1 MGLINWL
8 KQKIFHKKDED
19 KKEGKP
25 VEPVVEENLKSEE
38 AKDKTSGESVVEK
51 TLEGNKVDEEPIY
64 EVKKEET
71 KEEYLQPEVVKEE
84 QSVEQS
90 IEDKVETKEE
100 PVVEENTLEE
110 SVQPEVKEEQKIE
123 EQPIEENKVE
133 DNSSI
138 KDEEKYEP
146 SKGNEQ
152 SSFEEP
158 VVEENTLEESVQPEV
173 KEEQKIEEQPI
184 EENKVEDNSSIKDE
198 EKYEP
203 SKGNEQSSFEEPVV
217 EENTLEESVQP
228 EVKEEQKIEEQPIEE
243 NKVEDNSSIKDE
255 EKYEPSKGNEQSSF
269 EEPVVEENT
278 LEESVQPEVKEEQKI
293 EEQPIEENKVEDN
306 SSIKDEEKYE
316 PSKGNEQSSFEEPV
330 IQNNTDGIENNN
342 EFEYSNP
349 LLDLVL
355 EDKLEKKESKVEVND
370 EQPIE
375 DKAETKEEPIV
386 EKELSDEPVQPEIKE
401 EQHAEENKAEEKEN
415 EEDEDEVIEE
425 KEEQTKEAELVNS
438 ADEPVIEK
446 KNDEATT
453 KKVEV
458 DHETKI
464 YNLGLAKSREGF
476 GARLNS
482 IANKYKE
489 ANSEYFDDLERC
501 LIEADVGVNLTMSV
515 LDETEK
521 MAASQHLDNPKEI
534 NDLLVDNLFMNYA
547 KSGDSFQTEIKFD
560 PENPTVLLMVGVNGT
575 GKTTTIAKLAKHY
588 KELGKKVLLVAADTF
603 RAGAVQQLSIWAN
616 RIGVDIFERGQGAD
630 PASVCFDA
638 VKKAINDKYD
648 LVMVDTAGRLHTKD
662 YLMAELGK
670 VNRVIK
676 KVLPVAPQEIW
687 LALDA
692 NTGQNGVQ
700 QAKVFKEVT
709 PLTGVVITKMDGTSK
724 GGIILAIRDQLGVPV
739 RFIGLGEHEDDLR
752 EFDLDRYL
760 YALLVG
766 EDENSEE

>member
-25 VEPVVEENLKSEE
+25 VEPVEENLKSEE

-51 TLEGNKVDEEPIY
+51 TLEGNKVVEEPIH
-64 EVKKEET
+64 EVKKEEI
-71 KEEYLQPEVVKEE
+71 KEESLQPEVVKEE

-110 SVQPEVKEEQKIE
+110 PVQPEVEEEQKIE
-123 EQPIEENKVE
+123 EQPVEENKVE

-138 KDEEKYEP
+138 KDEEKHEP
-146 SKGNEQ
+146 SKGN
-152 SSFEEP
+152 
-158 VVEENTLEESVQPEV
+158 
-173 KEEQKIEEQPI
+173 K
-184 EENKVEDNSSIKDE
+184 
-198 EKYEP
+198 
-203 SKGNEQSSFEEPVV
+203 
-217 EENTLEESVQP
+217 
-228 EVKEEQKIEEQPIEE
+228 
-243 NKVEDNSSIKDE
+243 
-255 EKYEPSKGNEQSSF
+255 
-269 EEPVVEENT
+269 
-278 LEESVQPEVKEEQKI
+278 
-293 EEQPIEENKVEDN
+293 
-306 SSIKDEEKYE
+306 
-316 PSKGNEQSSFEEPV
+316 QSSFEEPV

-415 EEDEDEVIEE
+415 EKDEVIEE
-425 KEEQTKEAELVNS
+425 KEEQTKEVEQVNS
-438 ADEPVIEK
+438 TDEPVIEK

-489 ANSEYFDDLERC
+489 ANSDYFDELERC

-638 VKKAINDKYD
+638 IKKAINEKYD

-687 LALDA
+687 LVLDA

>member
-19 KKEGKP
+19 KKEEKP
-25 VEPVVEENLKSEE
+25 VEPVEENLKSEE

-51 TLEGNKVDEEPIY
+51 TLEGNKVDEEPIF
-64 EVKKEET
+64 EVKKEEI
-71 KEEYLQPEVVKEE
+71 KEESLQPEVVKKE

-100 PVVEENTLEE
+100 LVVEENTLEE
-110 SVQPEVKEEQKIE
+110 PVQPEVKEEQKIE
-123 EQPIEENKVE
+123 ERPVEENKVE

-146 SKGNEQ
+146 SK
-152 SSFEEP
+152 
-158 VVEENTLEESVQPEV
+158 
-173 KEEQKIEEQPI
+173 
-184 EENKVEDNSSIKDE
+184 EDK
-198 EKYEP
+198 
-203 SKGNEQSSFEEPVV
+203 
-217 EENTLEESVQP
+217 
-228 EVKEEQKIEEQPIEE
+228 
-243 NKVEDNSSIKDE
+243 
-255 EKYEPSKGNEQSSF
+255 
-269 EEPVVEENT
+269 
-278 LEESVQPEVKEEQKI
+278 
-293 EEQPIEENKVEDN
+293 
-306 SSIKDEEKYE
+306 
-316 PSKGNEQSSFEEPV
+316 QSSFEEPV
-330 IQNNTDGIENNN
+330 IQNNTDEIDNN
-342 EFEYSNP
+342 EFEHSNP

-415 EEDEDEVIEE
+415 EEDEVIEE
-425 KEEQTKEAELVNS
+425 KEEQTKEVEQVNS
-438 ADEPVIEK
+438 TDEPVIEK

-489 ANSEYFDDLERC
+489 ANSDYFDELERC

-638 VKKAINDKYD
+638 IKKAINDKYD

-724 GGIILAIRDQLGVPV
+724 GGIILAIREKLGVPV

-766 EDENSEE
+766 EDENFEE

>member
-25 VEPVVEENLKSEE
+25 VEPVEENLKSEE

-51 TLEGNKVDEEPIY
+51 TLEGNKVDEEPIF
-64 EVKKEET
+64 EVKKEEI
-71 KEEYLQPEVVKEE
+71 KEESLQPEVVKKE

-100 PVVEENTLEE
+100 PAVEENTLEE
-110 SVQPEVKEEQKIE
+110 PVQPEVKEEQKIE
-123 EQPIEENKVE
+123 EQPVEENKVE

-138 KDEEKYEP
+138 KDEEKYEL
-146 SKGNEQ
+146 SK
-152 SSFEEP
+152 
-158 VVEENTLEESVQPEV
+158 
-173 KEEQKIEEQPI
+173 
-184 EENKVEDNSSIKDE
+184 EDK
-198 EKYEP
+198 
-203 SKGNEQSSFEEPVV
+203 
-217 EENTLEESVQP
+217 
-228 EVKEEQKIEEQPIEE
+228 
-243 NKVEDNSSIKDE
+243 
-255 EKYEPSKGNEQSSF
+255 
-269 EEPVVEENT
+269 
-278 LEESVQPEVKEEQKI
+278 
-293 EEQPIEENKVEDN
+293 
-306 SSIKDEEKYE
+306 
-316 PSKGNEQSSFEEPV
+316 QSSFEEPV

-375 DKAETKEEPIV
+375 DKDETNEEPIV

-415 EEDEDEVIEE
+415 EKDEDEVIEE
-425 KEEQTKEAELVNS
+425 KEEQTKEAEQVNS
-438 ADEPVIEK
+438 TDEPVIEK

-482 IANKYKE
+482 IVNKYKE
-489 ANSEYFDDLERC
+489 ANSDYFDELERC

-588 KELGKKVLLVAADTF
+588 KGLGKKVLLVAADTF

-638 VKKAINDKYD
+638 IKKAINDKYD

-766 EDENSEE
+766 EDENFEE

>member
-25 VEPVVEENLKSEE
+25 VEPVEENLKSEE

-51 TLEGNKVDEEPIY
+51 TLEGNKVDEEPIS
-64 EVKKEET
+64 EVKKEEI
-71 KEEYLQPEVVKEE
+71 KEESLQPEVVKEE

-90 IEDKVETKEE
+90 TEDKVETKEE

-110 SVQPEVKEEQKIE
+110 PVQPEVKEEQKIE
-123 EQPIEENKVE
+123 EQPVEENKVE

-138 KDEEKYEP
+138 KDEEKFEP
-146 SKGNEQ
+146 SK
-152 SSFEEP
+152 
-158 VVEENTLEESVQPEV
+158 
-173 KEEQKIEEQPI
+173 
-184 EENKVEDNSSIKDE
+184 ENK
-198 EKYEP
+198 
-203 SKGNEQSSFEEPVV
+203 
-217 EENTLEESVQP
+217 
-228 EVKEEQKIEEQPIEE
+228 
-243 NKVEDNSSIKDE
+243 
-255 EKYEPSKGNEQSSF
+255 
-269 EEPVVEENT
+269 
-278 LEESVQPEVKEEQKI
+278 
-293 EEQPIEENKVEDN
+293 
-306 SSIKDEEKYE
+306 
-316 PSKGNEQSSFEEPV
+316 QSSFEEPV

-401 EQHAEENKAEEKEN
+401 EQHAEENKAEEKEEN
-415 EEDEDEVIEE
+415 EEDEAIEE
-425 KEEQTKEAELVNS
+425 KEEQTKEAEQVNS
-438 ADEPVIEK
+438 TDEPVIEK

-489 ANSEYFDDLERC
+489 ANSDYFDELERC

-588 KELGKKVLLVAADTF
+588 KGLGKKVLLVAADTF

-638 VKKAINDKYD
+638 IKKAINDKYD

-766 EDENSEE
+766 EDENFEE

>member
-19 KKEGKP
+19 KKEVKP
-25 VEPVVEENLKSEE
+25 VEPVEENLKSEE

-51 TLEGNKVDEEPIY
+51 TLEGNKVDEEPIH
-64 EVKKEET
+64 EVKKEEI
-71 KEEYLQPEVVKEE
+71 KEESLQPEVVKGE

-90 IEDKVETKEE
+90 IEDKAETKEE

-110 SVQPEVKEEQKIE
+110 PVQPEVKEEQKIE
-123 EQPIEENKVE
+123 EQPVEENKVE

-146 SKGNEQ
+146 SK
-152 SSFEEP
+152 
-158 VVEENTLEESVQPEV
+158 
-173 KEEQKIEEQPI
+173 
-184 EENKVEDNSSIKDE
+184 ENK
-198 EKYEP
+198 
-203 SKGNEQSSFEEPVV
+203 
-217 EENTLEESVQP
+217 
-228 EVKEEQKIEEQPIEE
+228 
-243 NKVEDNSSIKDE
+243 
-255 EKYEPSKGNEQSSF
+255 
-269 EEPVVEENT
+269 
-278 LEESVQPEVKEEQKI
+278 
-293 EEQPIEENKVEDN
+293 
-306 SSIKDEEKYE
+306 
-316 PSKGNEQSSFEEPV
+316 QSSFEEPV

-401 EQHAEENKAEEKEN
+401 EQHAEENKVEDN
-415 EEDEDEVIEE
+415 EEDEVIEE
-425 KEEQTKEAELVNS
+425 KEEQTKEVEQVNS
-438 ADEPVIEK
+438 TDEPVIEK

-489 ANSEYFDDLERC
+489 ANSEYFDELERC

-521 MAASQHLDNPKEI
+521 MAASQHVDNPKEI

-560 PENPTVLLMVGVNGT
+560 SENPTVLLMVGVNGT

-638 VKKAINDKYD
+638 IKKAINEKYD

-766 EDENSEE
+766 EDENFEE

>member
-19 KKEGKP
+19 KKEVKP
-25 VEPVVEENLKSEE
+25 VEPVEENLKSEE
-38 AKDKTSGESVVEK
+38 AKDKTSDESVVEK
-51 TLEGNKVDEEPIY
+51 TLEGNKVDEEPIF
-64 EVKKEET
+64 EVKKEEI
-71 KEEYLQPEVVKEE
+71 KEESLQPEVVKEE

-110 SVQPEVKEEQKIE
+110 PVQPEVKEERKIE
-123 EQPIEENKVE
+123 EQPAEENKVE
-133 DNSSI
+133 GNSSI
-138 KDEEKYEP
+138 KDEEKQEP
-146 SKGNEQ
+146 SK
-152 SSFEEP
+152 
-158 VVEENTLEESVQPEV
+158 
-173 KEEQKIEEQPI
+173 
-184 EENKVEDNSSIKDE
+184 ENK
-198 EKYEP
+198 
-203 SKGNEQSSFEEPVV
+203 
-217 EENTLEESVQP
+217 
-228 EVKEEQKIEEQPIEE
+228 
-243 NKVEDNSSIKDE
+243 
-255 EKYEPSKGNEQSSF
+255 
-269 EEPVVEENT
+269 
-278 LEESVQPEVKEEQKI
+278 
-293 EEQPIEENKVEDN
+293 
-306 SSIKDEEKYE
+306 
-316 PSKGNEQSSFEEPV
+316 QSSFEEPV
-330 IQNNTDGIENNN
+330 IQNNTDVIENNN

-401 EQHAEENKAEEKEN
+401 EQHAEENKTEEKEN
-415 EEDEDEVIEE
+415 EEDEVIEE
-425 KEEQTKEAELVNS
+425 KEEQTKEAEQVNS
-438 ADEPVIEK
+438 TDEPVIEK

-489 ANSEYFDDLERC
+489 ANSDYFDELERC

-588 KELGKKVLLVAADTF
+588 KGLGKKVLLVAADTF

-638 VKKAINDKYD
+638 IKKAINDKYD

-766 EDENSEE
+766 EDENFED

>member
-19 KKEGKP
+19 KKEVKP
-25 VEPVVEENLKSEE
+25 VEPVEENLKSEE
-38 AKDKTSGESVVEK
+38 AKDNTSGESVVEK
-51 TLEGNKVDEEPIY
+51 TLEENKVDEELIY
-64 EVKKEET
+64 EVKKEEI
-71 KEEYLQPEVVKEE
+71 KEESLQPEVVKKE

-90 IEDKVETKEE
+90 IEDKAETKEE
-100 PVVEENTLEE
+100 PVVEENSLEKP
-110 SVQPEVKEEQKIE
+110 VQPEVKEEQKIE
-123 EQPIEENKVE
+123 EQPVEENKIE

-146 SKGNEQ
+146 SK
-152 SSFEEP
+152 
-158 VVEENTLEESVQPEV
+158 
-173 KEEQKIEEQPI
+173 
-184 EENKVEDNSSIKDE
+184 
-198 EKYEP
+198 EK
-203 SKGNEQSSFEEPVV
+203 K
-217 EENTLEESVQP
+217 
-228 EVKEEQKIEEQPIEE
+228 
-243 NKVEDNSSIKDE
+243 
-255 EKYEPSKGNEQSSF
+255 
-269 EEPVVEENT
+269 
-278 LEESVQPEVKEEQKI
+278 
-293 EEQPIEENKVEDN
+293 
-306 SSIKDEEKYE
+306 
-316 PSKGNEQSSFEEPV
+316 QSSFEEPV

-342 EFEYSNP
+342 EVEYSNP

-401 EQHAEENKAEEKEN
+401 EQHVEENKVEEKEN
-415 EEDEDEVIEE
+415 EEDEVIEE
-425 KEEQTKEAELVNS
+425 KEEQTKEAEQVNS
-438 ADEPVIEK
+438 TDEPVIEK
-446 KNDEATT
+446 KNDEATAE
-453 KKVEV
+453 KVEV

-489 ANSEYFDDLERC
+489 ANSEYFDELERC

-638 VKKAINDKYD
+638 IKKAINEKYD

>member
-8 KQKIFHKKDED
+8 KQKIFHKKDEG
-19 KKEGKP
+19 KKEEKP
-25 VEPVVEENLKSEE
+25 VEPVEENLKSEE

-64 EVKKEET
+64 EVKKEEI
-71 KEEYLQPEVVKEE
+71 KEESLQSEVVKKE

-110 SVQPEVKEEQKIE
+110 PVQPEVKEEQKIE
-123 EQPIEENKVE
+123 EQPVEENKVE

-146 SKGNEQ
+146 SN
-152 SSFEEP
+152 
-158 VVEENTLEESVQPEV
+158 
-173 KEEQKIEEQPI
+173 
-184 EENKVEDNSSIKDE
+184 ENK
-198 EKYEP
+198 
-203 SKGNEQSSFEEPVV
+203 
-217 EENTLEESVQP
+217 
-228 EVKEEQKIEEQPIEE
+228 
-243 NKVEDNSSIKDE
+243 
-255 EKYEPSKGNEQSSF
+255 
-269 EEPVVEENT
+269 
-278 LEESVQPEVKEEQKI
+278 
-293 EEQPIEENKVEDN
+293 
-306 SSIKDEEKYE
+306 
-316 PSKGNEQSSFEEPV
+316 QSSFEEPV

-386 EKELSDEPVQPEIKE
+386 EKEFSDEPVQPEIKE
-401 EQHAEENKAEEKEN
+401 GQHAEENKAEEKKEN
-415 EEDEDEVIEE
+415 EEDEAIEE
-425 KEEQTKEAELVNS
+425 KEEQTKEVEQVNS
-438 ADEPVIEK
+438 TDEPVIEK

-464 YNLGLAKSREGF
+464 YNLSLAKSREGF

-489 ANSEYFDDLERC
+489 ANSDYFDELERC

-588 KELGKKVLLVAADTF
+588 KGLGKKVLLVAADTF

-638 VKKAINDKYD
+638 IKKAINDKYD

-766 EDENSEE
+766 EDENFEE

>member
-25 VEPVVEENLKSEE
+25 VEPVEENLKSEE
-38 AKDKTSGESVVEK
+38 AKDKTSDESVVEK
-51 TLEGNKVDEEPIY
+51 TLEGNKVDKEPIF
-64 EVKKEET
+64 EVKKEEI
-71 KEEYLQPEVVKEE
+71 KEESLQPEVVKKE

-110 SVQPEVKEEQKIE
+110 PVQPEVEEEQKIE
-123 EQPIEENKVE
+123 ERPVEENKVE

-146 SKGNEQ
+146 SK
-152 SSFEEP
+152 
-158 VVEENTLEESVQPEV
+158 
-173 KEEQKIEEQPI
+173 
-184 EENKVEDNSSIKDE
+184 EDK
-198 EKYEP
+198 
-203 SKGNEQSSFEEPVV
+203 
-217 EENTLEESVQP
+217 
-228 EVKEEQKIEEQPIEE
+228 
-243 NKVEDNSSIKDE
+243 
-255 EKYEPSKGNEQSSF
+255 
-269 EEPVVEENT
+269 
-278 LEESVQPEVKEEQKI
+278 
-293 EEQPIEENKVEDN
+293 
-306 SSIKDEEKYE
+306 
-316 PSKGNEQSSFEEPV
+316 QSSFEEPV

-375 DKAETKEEPIV
+375 DKAETKEEPIA
-386 EKELSDEPVQPEIKE
+386 EKELSDEPAQPEIKE

-415 EEDEDEVIEE
+415 EEDEVIEE
-425 KEEQTKEAELVNS
+425 KEEQTKEVEQVNS
-438 ADEPVIEK
+438 TDEPVIEK

-489 ANSEYFDDLERC
+489 ANSDYFDELERC

-588 KELGKKVLLVAADTF
+588 KGLGKKVLLVAADTF

-766 EDENSEE
+766 EDENFEE

>member
-8 KQKIFHKKDED
+8 KQKIFHKKYED

-25 VEPVVEENLKSEE
+25 VEPVEENLKSEE

-51 TLEGNKVDEEPIY
+51 TLEGNKVDEEPIF
-64 EVKKEET
+64 EVKKEEI
-71 KEEYLQPEVVKEE
+71 KEESLQPKVVKKE

-110 SVQPEVKEEQKIE
+110 PVQPEVKEEQKIE
-123 EQPIEENKVE
+123 EQPVEENKVE

-138 KDEEKYEP
+138 KDEEKHEP
-146 SKGNEQ
+146 SK
-152 SSFEEP
+152 
-158 VVEENTLEESVQPEV
+158 
-173 KEEQKIEEQPI
+173 
-184 EENKVEDNSSIKDE
+184 EDK
-198 EKYEP
+198 
-203 SKGNEQSSFEEPVV
+203 
-217 EENTLEESVQP
+217 
-228 EVKEEQKIEEQPIEE
+228 
-243 NKVEDNSSIKDE
+243 
-255 EKYEPSKGNEQSSF
+255 
-269 EEPVVEENT
+269 
-278 LEESVQPEVKEEQKI
+278 
-293 EEQPIEENKVEDN
+293 
-306 SSIKDEEKYE
+306 
-316 PSKGNEQSSFEEPV
+316 QSSFEEPV
-330 IQNNTDGIENNN
+330 IQNNTDGIKNNN

-401 EQHAEENKAEEKEN
+401 EQHAEENKTEEKEN

-425 KEEQTKEAELVNS
+425 KEEQTKEVEKVNS
-438 ADEPVIEK
+438 TDEPVIEK

-453 KKVEV
+453 EKVEV

-489 ANSEYFDDLERC
+489 ANSDYFDELERC

-521 MAASQHLDNPKEI
+521 MAASQHLNNPKEI

-766 EDENSEE
+766 EDENFEE

>member
-25 VEPVVEENLKSEE
+25 VEPVEENLKTEE

-51 TLEGNKVDEEPIY
+51 TLEGNKVDEEPIS
-64 EVKKEET
+64 EVKKEEI
-71 KEEYLQPEVVKEE
+71 KEESLQPEVVKKE

-110 SVQPEVKEEQKIE
+110 PVQPEVKEEQKIE
-123 EQPIEENKVE
+123 EQPVEENKVE

-146 SKGNEQ
+146 SN
-152 SSFEEP
+152 
-158 VVEENTLEESVQPEV
+158 
-173 KEEQKIEEQPI
+173 
-184 EENKVEDNSSIKDE
+184 ENK
-198 EKYEP
+198 
-203 SKGNEQSSFEEPVV
+203 
-217 EENTLEESVQP
+217 
-228 EVKEEQKIEEQPIEE
+228 
-243 NKVEDNSSIKDE
+243 
-255 EKYEPSKGNEQSSF
+255 
-269 EEPVVEENT
+269 
-278 LEESVQPEVKEEQKI
+278 
-293 EEQPIEENKVEDN
+293 
-306 SSIKDEEKYE
+306 
-316 PSKGNEQSSFEEPV
+316 QSSFEEPV
-330 IQNNTDGIENNN
+330 IQNNADGIENNN

-375 DKAETKEEPIV
+375 DKAETNEEPIV

-415 EEDEDEVIEE
+415 EEDEVIEE
-425 KEEQTKEAELVNS
+425 KEEQTKEAEQVNS
-438 ADEPVIEK
+438 TDEPVIEK

-489 ANSEYFDDLERC
+489 ANSDYFDELERC

-588 KELGKKVLLVAADTF
+588 KGLGKKVLLVAADTF

-638 VKKAINDKYD
+638 IKKAINDKYD

-766 EDENSEE
+766 EDENFEE

>member
-8 KQKIFHKKDED
+8 KQKIFHKKDEA
-19 KKEGKP
+19 KKEVKP
-25 VEPVVEENLKSEE
+25 VEPVEENLKSEE

-51 TLEGNKVDEEPIY
+51 TLEGNKVDEEPIH
-64 EVKKEET
+64 EVKKEEI
-71 KEEYLQPEVVKEE
+71 KEESLQPEVVKEE
-84 QSVEQS
+84 QFVEQS

-110 SVQPEVKEEQKIE
+110 PVQPEVKVEQKIE
-123 EQPIEENKVE
+123 EQPVEGNKVE
-133 DNSSI
+133 DSSSI
-138 KDEEKYEP
+138 EDEEKYEP
-146 SKGNEQ
+146 SK
-152 SSFEEP
+152 
-158 VVEENTLEESVQPEV
+158 
-173 KEEQKIEEQPI
+173 
-184 EENKVEDNSSIKDE
+184 ENK
-198 EKYEP
+198 
-203 SKGNEQSSFEEPVV
+203 
-217 EENTLEESVQP
+217 
-228 EVKEEQKIEEQPIEE
+228 
-243 NKVEDNSSIKDE
+243 
-255 EKYEPSKGNEQSSF
+255 
-269 EEPVVEENT
+269 
-278 LEESVQPEVKEEQKI
+278 
-293 EEQPIEENKVEDN
+293 
-306 SSIKDEEKYE
+306 
-316 PSKGNEQSSFEEPV
+316 QSSFEEPV

-370 EQPIE
+370 GQPIE
-375 DKAETKEEPIV
+375 DKAETKEEPVV

-401 EQHAEENKAEEKEN
+401 EQHAEENKAEENSSIKSKESKDKTSGESVVEKTLEGNKVDEEPIHEVKKEEIKEESLQPEVVKKEQSVEQSIEDKAEIKEEPVVEKELSDEPVQPEVKEEQKIEEQPVEENKVEEN
-415 EEDEDEVIEE
+415 EEDEVIEE
-425 KEEQTKEAELVNS
+425 KEEQTKEAEQVNS
-438 ADEPVIEK
+438 TDEPVIEK

-489 ANSEYFDDLERC
+489 ANSEYFDELERC

-521 MAASQHLDNPKEI
+521 MAASQHVDNPKEI

-638 VKKAINDKYD
+638 IKKAINEKYD

>member
-25 VEPVVEENLKSEE
+25 VEPVEENLKSEE

-51 TLEGNKVDEEPIY
+51 TLEGNKVDEEPIF
-64 EVKKEET
+64 EVKKEEI
-71 KEEYLQPEVVKEE
+71 KEESLQPEVVKEE

-110 SVQPEVKEEQKIE
+110 PVQPEVKEEQKIE
-123 EQPIEENKVE
+123 EQPVEENKVE

-138 KDEEKYEP
+138 KDEEKFEP
-146 SKGNEQ
+146 SK
-152 SSFEEP
+152 
-158 VVEENTLEESVQPEV
+158 
-173 KEEQKIEEQPI
+173 
-184 EENKVEDNSSIKDE
+184 ENK
-198 EKYEP
+198 
-203 SKGNEQSSFEEPVV
+203 
-217 EENTLEESVQP
+217 
-228 EVKEEQKIEEQPIEE
+228 
-243 NKVEDNSSIKDE
+243 
-255 EKYEPSKGNEQSSF
+255 
-269 EEPVVEENT
+269 
-278 LEESVQPEVKEEQKI
+278 
-293 EEQPIEENKVEDN
+293 
-306 SSIKDEEKYE
+306 
-316 PSKGNEQSSFEEPV
+316 QSSFEEPV
-330 IQNNTDGIENNN
+330 IQNNTDGIDNN
-342 EFEYSNP
+342 EFEHSNP

-375 DKAETKEEPIV
+375 DKAETKEESIV

-415 EEDEDEVIEE
+415 EEDEVIEE
-425 KEEQTKEAELVNS
+425 KEEQTKEVEQVNS
-438 ADEPVIEK
+438 TDEPVIEK
-446 KNDEATT
+446 KNDEDTN

-476 GARLNS
+476 GERLNS

-489 ANSEYFDDLERC
+489 ANSDYFDELERC

-588 KELGKKVLLVAADTF
+588 KGLGKKVLLVAADTF

-638 VKKAINDKYD
+638 IKKAINDKYD

-766 EDENSEE
+766 EDENFEE

>member
-19 KKEGKP
+19 KKEVKP
-25 VEPVVEENLKSEE
+25 VEPVEENLKTEE

-51 TLEGNKVDEEPIY
+51 TLEGNKVDEEPIS
-64 EVKKEET
+64 EVKKEEI
-71 KEEYLQPEVVKEE
+71 KEESLQPEVVKKE

-90 IEDKVETKEE
+90 IEEKVETKEE

-110 SVQPEVKEEQKIE
+110 PVQPEVKEEQKIE
-123 EQPIEENKVE
+123 EQPVEENKVE

-138 KDEEKYEP
+138 KDEEKNEP
-146 SKGNEQ
+146 SKENKQ

-158 VVEENTLEESVQPEV
+158 VV
-173 KEEQKIEEQPI
+173 
-184 EENKVEDNSSIKDE
+184 
-198 EKYEP
+198 
-203 SKGNEQSSFEEPVV
+203 
-217 EENTLEESVQP
+217 
-228 EVKEEQKIEEQPIEE
+228 
-243 NKVEDNSSIKDE
+243 
-255 EKYEPSKGNEQSSF
+255 
-269 EEPVVEENT
+269 
-278 LEESVQPEVKEEQKI
+278 
-293 EEQPIEENKVEDN
+293 
-306 SSIKDEEKYE
+306 
-316 PSKGNEQSSFEEPV
+316 
-330 IQNNTDGIENNN
+330 QNNTDGIDNN
-342 EFEYSNP
+342 EFEHSNP

-401 EQHAEENKAEEKEN
+401 EQHAEENKAEEKEDN
-415 EEDEDEVIEE
+415 EEDEVIEE
-425 KEEQTKEAELVNS
+425 KEEQTKEAEQVNS
-438 ADEPVIEK
+438 TDEPVIEK

-489 ANSEYFDDLERC
+489 ANSDYFDELERC

-638 VKKAINDKYD
+638 IKKAINDKYD

-766 EDENSEE
+766 EDENFEE

>member
-64 EVKKEET
+64 EVKKEEI
-71 KEEYLQPEVVKEE
+71 KEESLQPEVVKEE

-100 PVVEENTLEE
+100 PVVEGNTLEE
-110 SVQPEVKEEQKIE
+110 PVQPEVKEEQKIE
-123 EQPIEENKVE
+123 EQPVEENKVE

-146 SKGNEQ
+146 SKE
-152 SSFEEP
+152 
-158 VVEENTLEESVQPEV
+158 
-173 KEEQKIEEQPI
+173 
-184 EENKVEDNSSIKDE
+184 
-198 EKYEP
+198 
-203 SKGNEQSSFEEPVV
+203 
-217 EENTLEESVQP
+217 
-228 EVKEEQKIEEQPIEE
+228 
-243 NKVEDNSSIKDE
+243 
-255 EKYEPSKGNEQSSF
+255 
-269 EEPVVEENT
+269 
-278 LEESVQPEVKEEQKI
+278 
-293 EEQPIEENKVEDN
+293 
-306 SSIKDEEKYE
+306 
-316 PSKGNEQSSFEEPV
+316 NEQSSFEEPV
-330 IQNNTDGIENNN
+330 IQNNIDGIENN

-386 EKELSDEPVQPEIKE
+386 EKELLDEPVQPEIKE
-401 EQHAEENKAEEKEN
+401 EQHAEENKAEDNSSIKDEEAKDKTSGESVVEKALEGNKVDEEPIHEVKKEEIKEESLQPEVVKEEQSVEQSIEDKVETKEEPIVEGNTLEEPVQPEVKEEQKIEEQPVEENKVEEKEN

-425 KEEQTKEAELVNS
+425 KEEKTKEAEQVNS
-438 ADEPVIEK
+438 TDEPVIEK

-453 KKVEV
+453 EKVEV

-489 ANSEYFDDLERC
+489 ANSDYFDELERC

-560 PENPTVLLMVGVNGT
+560 PENPTILLMVGVNGT

-766 EDENSEE
+766 EDENFEE

>member
-64 EVKKEET
+64 EVKKEEI
-71 KEEYLQPEVVKEE
+71 KEESLQPEVVKEE

-90 IEDKVETKEE
+90 IEDKAETKEE

-110 SVQPEVKEEQKIE
+110 PVQPEVKEEQKIE
-123 EQPIEENKVE
+123 EQPVEENKVE

-146 SKGNEQ
+146 SKE
-152 SSFEEP
+152 
-158 VVEENTLEESVQPEV
+158 
-173 KEEQKIEEQPI
+173 
-184 EENKVEDNSSIKDE
+184 
-198 EKYEP
+198 
-203 SKGNEQSSFEEPVV
+203 
-217 EENTLEESVQP
+217 
-228 EVKEEQKIEEQPIEE
+228 
-243 NKVEDNSSIKDE
+243 
-255 EKYEPSKGNEQSSF
+255 
-269 EEPVVEENT
+269 
-278 LEESVQPEVKEEQKI
+278 
-293 EEQPIEENKVEDN
+293 
-306 SSIKDEEKYE
+306 
-316 PSKGNEQSSFEEPV
+316 NEQSSFEEPV
-330 IQNNTDGIENNN
+330 IQNNTDGIENN

-386 EKELSDEPVQPEIKE
+386 EKELLDEPVQPEIKE

-415 EEDEDEVIEE
+415 KEDEDEVIEE
-425 KEEQTKEAELVNS
+425 KEEQTKEAEQVNS

-453 KKVEV
+453 EKVEV

-489 ANSEYFDDLERC
+489 ANSEYFDELERC

-766 EDENSEE
+766 EDENFEE

>member
-19 KKEGKP
+19 KKEVKP
-25 VEPVVEENLKSEE
+25 VEPVEENLKTEE

-51 TLEGNKVDEEPIY
+51 TLEGNKVDEEPIS
-64 EVKKEET
+64 EVKKEEI
-71 KEEYLQPEVVKEE
+71 KEESLQPKVVKKE

-100 PVVEENTLEE
+100 SVVEENTLEE
-110 SVQPEVKEEQKIE
+110 PVQPEVKEEQKIE
-123 EQPIEENKVE
+123 EQPVEENKVE

-138 KDEEKYEP
+138 KDEEKFEP
-146 SKGNEQ
+146 SK
-152 SSFEEP
+152 
-158 VVEENTLEESVQPEV
+158 
-173 KEEQKIEEQPI
+173 
-184 EENKVEDNSSIKDE
+184 ENK
-198 EKYEP
+198 
-203 SKGNEQSSFEEPVV
+203 
-217 EENTLEESVQP
+217 
-228 EVKEEQKIEEQPIEE
+228 
-243 NKVEDNSSIKDE
+243 
-255 EKYEPSKGNEQSSF
+255 
-269 EEPVVEENT
+269 
-278 LEESVQPEVKEEQKI
+278 
-293 EEQPIEENKVEDN
+293 
-306 SSIKDEEKYE
+306 
-316 PSKGNEQSSFEEPV
+316 QSSFEEPV

-415 EEDEDEVIEE
+415 EEDEVIEE
-425 KEEQTKEAELVNS
+425 KEEQTKEVEQVNS
-438 ADEPVIEK
+438 TDEPVIEK

-489 ANSEYFDDLERC
+489 ANSDYFDELERC

-588 KELGKKVLLVAADTF
+588 KGLGKKVLLVAADTF
-603 RAGAVQQLSIWAN
+603 RAGAVQQLSIWAS

-638 VKKAINDKYD
+638 IKKAINDKYD

-766 EDENSEE
+766 EDENFEE

>member
-25 VEPVVEENLKSEE
+25 VEPVEENLKSEE

-51 TLEGNKVDEEPIY
+51 TLEGNKVDEEPIF
-64 EVKKEET
+64 EVEKEEI
-71 KEEYLQPEVVKEE
+71 KEESLQPEVVKKE

-100 PVVEENTLEE
+100 PVVEENTLEKP
-110 SVQPEVKEEQKIE
+110 VQPEVKEEQKIE
-123 EQPIEENKVE
+123 EQPVEENKVE

-146 SKGNEQ
+146 SK
-152 SSFEEP
+152 
-158 VVEENTLEESVQPEV
+158 
-173 KEEQKIEEQPI
+173 
-184 EENKVEDNSSIKDE
+184 ENK
-198 EKYEP
+198 
-203 SKGNEQSSFEEPVV
+203 
-217 EENTLEESVQP
+217 
-228 EVKEEQKIEEQPIEE
+228 
-243 NKVEDNSSIKDE
+243 
-255 EKYEPSKGNEQSSF
+255 
-269 EEPVVEENT
+269 
-278 LEESVQPEVKEEQKI
+278 
-293 EEQPIEENKVEDN
+293 
-306 SSIKDEEKYE
+306 
-316 PSKGNEQSSFEEPV
+316 QSSFEEPV

-375 DKAETKEEPIV
+375 DKAETNEEPIV

-401 EQHAEENKAEEKEN
+401 EQHAEENKAEEKED
-415 EEDEDEVIEE
+415 EEDEVIEE
-425 KEEQTKEAELVNS
+425 KEEQTKEVEKVNS
-438 ADEPVIEK
+438 TDEPVIEK

-489 ANSEYFDDLERC
+489 ANSDYFDELERC

-638 VKKAINDKYD
+638 IKKAINDKYD

-766 EDENSEE
+766 EDENFEE

>member
-8 KQKIFHKKDED
+8 KQKIFHKKDEA
-19 KKEGKP
+19 KKEEKP

-51 TLEGNKVDEEPIY
+51 TLEENKVDEEPIF
-64 EVKKEET
+64 EVKKEKI
-71 KEEYLQPEVVKEE
+71 KEESLQPEVVKEE
-84 QSVEQS
+84 QPIEQS

-100 PVVEENTLEE
+100 PVIEENTSEE
-110 SVQPEVKEEQKIE
+110 PVQPEIKEEQKIE
-123 EQPIEENKVE
+123 EQPVEENKVE

-146 SKGNEQ
+146 SK
-152 SSFEEP
+152 
-158 VVEENTLEESVQPEV
+158 
-173 KEEQKIEEQPI
+173 
-184 EENKVEDNSSIKDE
+184 ENK
-198 EKYEP
+198 
-203 SKGNEQSSFEEPVV
+203 
-217 EENTLEESVQP
+217 
-228 EVKEEQKIEEQPIEE
+228 
-243 NKVEDNSSIKDE
+243 
-255 EKYEPSKGNEQSSF
+255 
-269 EEPVVEENT
+269 
-278 LEESVQPEVKEEQKI
+278 
-293 EEQPIEENKVEDN
+293 
-306 SSIKDEEKYE
+306 
-316 PSKGNEQSSFEEPV
+316 QSSFEEPV

-375 DKAETKEEPIV
+375 DKVETKEEPVV
-386 EKELSDEPVQPEIKE
+386 EKELSDEPVQSEVKE
-401 EQHAEENKAEEKEN
+401 EQHAEENKAEDNSSIKDEEAKDKTSGESVVEKTLEGNKVDEEPVHEVKKEEIKEESLQPEVVKKEQSVEQSIEDKVETKEEPVVEEN
-415 EEDEDEVIEE
+415 TLEEPVQPEVKEEQKIEEQPVEENKIEE
-425 KEEQTKEAELVNS
+425 KEEQTKEAEQVNS
-438 ADEPVIEK
+438 TDEPVIEK

-489 ANSEYFDDLERC
+489 ANSEYFDELERC

-521 MAASQHLDNPKEI
+521 MAASQHMDNPKEI

-638 VKKAINDKYD
+638 IKKAINDKYD

-692 NTGQNGVQ
+692 NTGQNGAQ

-766 EDENSEE
+766 EDENFEE

>member
-8 KQKIFHKKDED
+8 KQKIFHKKDEA
-19 KKEGKP
+19 KKEEKP
-25 VEPVVEENLKSEE
+25 VEPVEENLKFEE
-38 AKDKTSGESVVEK
+38 AKDKTSCESVVEK

-64 EVKKEET
+64 EVKKEEI
-71 KEEYLQPEVVKEE
+71 KEESLQPEVVKK
-84 QSVEQS
+84 EQS
-90 IEDKVETKEE
+90 IEQPIEEKAEIKEE

-110 SVQPEVKEEQKIE
+110 PVQSEVKEEQKIE
-123 EQPIEENKVE
+123 EQPVEENKVE

-146 SKGNEQ
+146 SK
-152 SSFEEP
+152 
-158 VVEENTLEESVQPEV
+158 
-173 KEEQKIEEQPI
+173 
-184 EENKVEDNSSIKDE
+184 ENK
-198 EKYEP
+198 
-203 SKGNEQSSFEEPVV
+203 
-217 EENTLEESVQP
+217 
-228 EVKEEQKIEEQPIEE
+228 
-243 NKVEDNSSIKDE
+243 
-255 EKYEPSKGNEQSSF
+255 
-269 EEPVVEENT
+269 
-278 LEESVQPEVKEEQKI
+278 
-293 EEQPIEENKVEDN
+293 
-306 SSIKDEEKYE
+306 
-316 PSKGNEQSSFEEPV
+316 QSSFEEPV

-370 EQPIE
+370 DQSIQ
-375 DKAETKEEPIV
+375 DKAETKGESIV
-386 EKELSDEPVQPEIKE
+386 EENILDEPVQPEIKE
-401 EQHAEENKAEEKEN
+401 EQHVEENKAEEKEN
-415 EEDEDEVIEE
+415 EEDEVIEE
-425 KEEQTKEAELVNS
+425 KEEQTKEAEQVNS
-438 ADEPVIEK
+438 TDEPVIEK

-453 KKVEV
+453 EKVEV

-489 ANSEYFDDLERC
+489 ANSEYFDELERC

-521 MAASQHLDNPKEI
+521 MAASQHVDNPKEI

-638 VKKAINDKYD
+638 IKKAINDKYD

-766 EDENSEE
+766 EDENFEE

>member
-8 KQKIFHKKDED
+8 KQKIFHKKDEG
-19 KKEGKP
+19 KKEEKP
-25 VEPVVEENLKSEE
+25 VEPVEENLKSEE

-51 TLEGNKVDEEPIY
+51 TLEGNKVDEEPIF
-64 EVKKEET
+64 EVKKEEI
-71 KEEYLQPEVVKEE
+71 KEESLQPEVVKKE

-110 SVQPEVKEEQKIE
+110 SVQPEVKEEPNIE
-123 EQPIEENKVE
+123 QQPVEENKEE

-138 KDEEKYEP
+138 KDEEKHEP
-146 SKGNEQ
+146 SK
-152 SSFEEP
+152 
-158 VVEENTLEESVQPEV
+158 
-173 KEEQKIEEQPI
+173 
-184 EENKVEDNSSIKDE
+184 ENKQSI
-198 EKYEP
+198 
-203 SKGNEQSSFEEPVV
+203 
-217 EENTLEESVQP
+217 
-228 EVKEEQKIEEQPIEE
+228 
-243 NKVEDNSSIKDE
+243 
-255 EKYEPSKGNEQSSF
+255 
-269 EEPVVEENT
+269 
-278 LEESVQPEVKEEQKI
+278 
-293 EEQPIEENKVEDN
+293 
-306 SSIKDEEKYE
+306 
-316 PSKGNEQSSFEEPV
+316 FEEPV

-415 EEDEDEVIEE
+415 EEDEVIEE
-425 KEEQTKEAELVNS
+425 KEEQTKEAEQVNS
-438 ADEPVIEK
+438 TDEPVIEK
-446 KNDEATT
+446 KKDEATT
-453 KKVEV
+453 GKVEV

-489 ANSEYFDDLERC
+489 ANSDYFDELERC

-588 KELGKKVLLVAADTF
+588 KGLGKKVLLVAADTF

-638 VKKAINDKYD
+638 IKKAINDKYD

-766 EDENSEE
+766 EDENFEE

>member
-19 KKEGKP
+19 KKEVKP
-25 VEPVVEENLKSEE
+25 VEPVEENLKSEE

-51 TLEGNKVDEEPIY
+51 TLEGNKVDEEPIF
-64 EVKKEET
+64 EVKKEEI
-71 KEEYLQPEVVKEE
+71 KEESLQPEVVKKE

-110 SVQPEVKEEQKIE
+110 PVQPEVEEEQKIE
-123 EQPIEENKVE
+123 EQPVEENKVE

-146 SKGNEQ
+146 SKE
-152 SSFEEP
+152 
-158 VVEENTLEESVQPEV
+158 
-173 KEEQKIEEQPI
+173 
-184 EENKVEDNSSIKDE
+184 
-198 EKYEP
+198 
-203 SKGNEQSSFEEPVV
+203 
-217 EENTLEESVQP
+217 
-228 EVKEEQKIEEQPIEE
+228 
-243 NKVEDNSSIKDE
+243 
-255 EKYEPSKGNEQSSF
+255 
-269 EEPVVEENT
+269 
-278 LEESVQPEVKEEQKI
+278 
-293 EEQPIEENKVEDN
+293 
-306 SSIKDEEKYE
+306 
-316 PSKGNEQSSFEEPV
+316 NEQSSFEEPV

-415 EEDEDEVIEE
+415 EEDEVIEE
-425 KEEQTKEAELVNS
+425 KEEQTKEVEQVNS
-438 ADEPVIEK
+438 TDEPVIEK

-489 ANSEYFDDLERC
+489 ANSDYFDELERC

-588 KELGKKVLLVAADTF
+588 KGLGKKVLLVAADTF

-638 VKKAINDKYD
+638 IKKAINDKYD

-766 EDENSEE
+766 EDENFEE

>member
-19 KKEGKP
+19 KKEEKP
-25 VEPVVEENLKSEE
+25 VEPVEENLKSEE

-51 TLEGNKVDEEPIY
+51 TLEGNKVDEEPIF
-64 EVKKEET
+64 EVKKEEI
-71 KEEYLQPEVVKEE
+71 KEESLQPEVVKEE

-100 PVVEENTLEE
+100 PVIEENTSEE
-110 SVQPEVKEEQKIE
+110 PVQPEVKEEQKIE
-123 EQPIEENKVE
+123 EQPVEENKVEDNSSIKNEEKYEPSKENEQSSFEEPVVEENTLEEPVQPEVKEEQKIEEQPVEENKVE

-146 SKGNEQ
+146 SK
-152 SSFEEP
+152 
-158 VVEENTLEESVQPEV
+158 
-173 KEEQKIEEQPI
+173 
-184 EENKVEDNSSIKDE
+184 ENK
-198 EKYEP
+198 
-203 SKGNEQSSFEEPVV
+203 QF
-217 EENTLEESVQP
+217 
-228 EVKEEQKIEEQPIEE
+228 
-243 NKVEDNSSIKDE
+243 
-255 EKYEPSKGNEQSSF
+255 
-269 EEPVVEENT
+269 
-278 LEESVQPEVKEEQKI
+278 
-293 EEQPIEENKVEDN
+293 
-306 SSIKDEEKYE
+306 
-316 PSKGNEQSSFEEPV
+316 SFEEPV

-401 EQHAEENKAEEKEN
+401 EQKIEEQPVEENKVEENSSIKDEEAKDKTSGESVVEKTLEGNKVDEEPIFEVKKEEIKEESLQPEVVKEEQSVEQSIEDKVETKEEPVVEENTLEEPVQPEVKEEQKIEEQPVEENKAEEKEN

-425 KEEQTKEAELVNS
+425 KEEQTKEAEQVNS
-438 ADEPVIEK
+438 TDEPVIEK

-489 ANSEYFDDLERC
+489 ANSDYFDELERC

-588 KELGKKVLLVAADTF
+588 KELGKKVMLVAADTF

-638 VKKAINDKYD
+638 IKKAINEKYD

-766 EDENSEE
+766 EDENFEE

>member
-19 KKEGKP
+19 KKEEKP
-25 VEPVVEENLKSEE
+25 VEPVEENLKSEE
-38 AKDKTSGESVVEK
+38 TKDKTSGGSVVEK
-51 TLEGNKVDEEPIY
+51 TLEGNKVDEKPIY
-64 EVKKEET
+64 EVKKEEI
-71 KEEYLQPEVVKEE
+71 KEESLQPEVVKKE
-84 QSVEQS
+84 QFVEQS
-90 IEDKVETKEE
+90 TEDKVETKKE

-110 SVQPEVKEEQKIE
+110 PVQPEVKEEQKIE
-123 EQPIEENKVE
+123 EQPVEENKEE

-138 KDEEKYEP
+138 KDEEKNEP
-146 SKGNEQ
+146 SKENKQ

-158 VVEENTLEESVQPEV
+158 AV
-173 KEEQKIEEQPI
+173 
-184 EENKVEDNSSIKDE
+184 
-198 EKYEP
+198 
-203 SKGNEQSSFEEPVV
+203 
-217 EENTLEESVQP
+217 
-228 EVKEEQKIEEQPIEE
+228 
-243 NKVEDNSSIKDE
+243 
-255 EKYEPSKGNEQSSF
+255 
-269 EEPVVEENT
+269 
-278 LEESVQPEVKEEQKI
+278 
-293 EEQPIEENKVEDN
+293 
-306 SSIKDEEKYE
+306 
-316 PSKGNEQSSFEEPV
+316 
-330 IQNNTDGIENNN
+330 QNNTDGIENNN

-415 EEDEDEVIEE
+415 EEDEVIEE
-425 KEEQTKEAELVNS
+425 KEEQTKEVEQVNS
-438 ADEPVIEK
+438 TDEPVIEK

-489 ANSEYFDDLERC
+489 ANSDYFDELERC

-588 KELGKKVLLVAADTF
+588 KGLGKKVLLVAADTF

-638 VKKAINDKYD
+638 IKKAINDKYD

>member
-25 VEPVVEENLKSEE
+25 VEPVEENLKSEE

-51 TLEGNKVDEEPIY
+51 TLEGNKVDEEPIF
-64 EVKKEET
+64 EVEKEEI
-71 KEEYLQPEVVKEE
+71 KEESLQPEVVKKE

-110 SVQPEVKEEQKIE
+110 PVQPEVKEEQKIE
-123 EQPIEENKVE
+123 EQPVEENKVE

-138 KDEEKYEP
+138 KDEEKNEP
-146 SKGNEQ
+146 SKENKQ

-158 VVEENTLEESVQPEV
+158 VV
-173 KEEQKIEEQPI
+173 
-184 EENKVEDNSSIKDE
+184 
-198 EKYEP
+198 
-203 SKGNEQSSFEEPVV
+203 
-217 EENTLEESVQP
+217 
-228 EVKEEQKIEEQPIEE
+228 
-243 NKVEDNSSIKDE
+243 
-255 EKYEPSKGNEQSSF
+255 
-269 EEPVVEENT
+269 
-278 LEESVQPEVKEEQKI
+278 
-293 EEQPIEENKVEDN
+293 
-306 SSIKDEEKYE
+306 
-316 PSKGNEQSSFEEPV
+316 
-330 IQNNTDGIENNN
+330 QNNTDGIENNN

-375 DKAETKEEPIV
+375 DKDETNEEPIV
-386 EKELSDEPVQPEIKE
+386 EKELSNEPVQPEIKE
-401 EQHAEENKAEEKEN
+401 ERHAEENKAEEKEN
-415 EEDEDEVIEE
+415 EEDEVIEE
-425 KEEQTKEAELVNS
+425 KEEQTKEAEQVNS
-438 ADEPVIEK
+438 TDEPVIEK

-489 ANSEYFDDLERC
+489 ANSDYFDELERC

-638 VKKAINDKYD
+638 IKKAINDKYD

-766 EDENSEE
+766 EDENFEE

>member
-19 KKEGKP
+19 KKEEKP
-25 VEPVVEENLKSEE
+25 VEPVEENLKTEE
-38 AKDKTSGESVVEK
+38 AKDKTSGESAVEK
-51 TLEGNKVDEEPIY
+51 TLEGNKVDEEPIF
-64 EVKKEET
+64 EVKKEEI
-71 KEEYLQPEVVKEE
+71 KEESLQPEVVKEE

-110 SVQPEVKEEQKIE
+110 PVQPEVKEEQKIE
-123 EQPIEENKVE
+123 EQPVEENKVE

-138 KDEEKYEP
+138 KDEEKNEP
-146 SKGNEQ
+146 SR
-152 SSFEEP
+152 
-158 VVEENTLEESVQPEV
+158 
-173 KEEQKIEEQPI
+173 
-184 EENKVEDNSSIKDE
+184 ENK
-198 EKYEP
+198 
-203 SKGNEQSSFEEPVV
+203 
-217 EENTLEESVQP
+217 
-228 EVKEEQKIEEQPIEE
+228 
-243 NKVEDNSSIKDE
+243 
-255 EKYEPSKGNEQSSF
+255 
-269 EEPVVEENT
+269 
-278 LEESVQPEVKEEQKI
+278 
-293 EEQPIEENKVEDN
+293 
-306 SSIKDEEKYE
+306 
-316 PSKGNEQSSFEEPV
+316 QSSFEEPV

-342 EFEYSNP
+342 EFEHSNP

-386 EKELSDEPVQPEIKE
+386 EKEFSDEPVQPEIKE
-401 EQHAEENKAEEKEN
+401 EQHTEENKAEEKEN
-415 EEDEDEVIEE
+415 EEDKDEVIEE
-425 KEEQTKEAELVNS
+425 KEEQTKEVEQVNS
-438 ADEPVIEK
+438 TDEPVIEK

-453 KKVEV
+453 EKVEV

-489 ANSEYFDDLERC
+489 ANSDYFDELERC

-638 VKKAINDKYD
+638 IKKAINDKYD

-709 PLTGVVITKMDGTSK
+709 TLTGVVITKMDGTSK

-766 EDENSEE
+766 EDENFEE

>member
-19 KKEGKP
+19 KKEKKP

-71 KEEYLQPEVVKEE
+71 KEESLQPEVVKEE

-123 EQPIEENKVE
+123 EQPVEENKVE

-138 KDEEKYEP
+138 KNEEKNEP
-146 SKGNEQ
+146 SKENEQ

-158 VVEENTLEESVQPEV
+158 VVEENTLEEPVQPEV
-173 KEEQKIEEQPI
+173 KEEQKIEEQSI
-184 EENKVEDNSSIKDE
+184 EENKVEDNSFIKNE
-198 EKYEP
+198 EKNEP
-203 SKGNEQSSFEEPVV
+203 SK
-217 EENTLEESVQP
+217 
-228 EVKEEQKIEEQPIEE
+228 E
-243 NKVEDNSSIKDE
+243 NK
-255 EKYEPSKGNEQSSF
+255 
-269 EEPVVEENT
+269 
-278 LEESVQPEVKEEQKI
+278 
-293 EEQPIEENKVEDN
+293 
-306 SSIKDEEKYE
+306 
-316 PSKGNEQSSFEEPV
+316 QSSFEEPV

-342 EFEYSNP
+342 EFEYLNP

-425 KEEQTKEAELVNS
+425 KEEQTKEAEQVNS

-446 KNDEATT
+446 KNDESTT
-453 KKVEV
+453 EKVEV

-638 VKKAINDKYD
+638 IKKAINEKYD

-766 EDENSEE
+766 EDENFEE

>member
-19 KKEGKP
+19 KKEEKP
-25 VEPVVEENLKSEE
+25 VAPVVEENLKFEE
-38 AKDKTSGESVVEK
+38 AKDKTSGESVAEK

-64 EVKKEET
+64 EVKKEEI
-71 KEEYLQPEVVKEE
+71 KEESLQPEVVKEE

-90 IEDKVETKEE
+90 IEDKVETKEGPE
-100 PVVEENTLEE
+100 VEENTLEE
-110 SVQPEVKEEQKIE
+110 PVQPEVKEEQKIE
-123 EQPIEENKVE
+123 EQPVEENKVE

-138 KDEEKYEP
+138 KNEEKYEP
-146 SKGNEQ
+146 SKE
-152 SSFEEP
+152 
-158 VVEENTLEESVQPEV
+158 
-173 KEEQKIEEQPI
+173 
-184 EENKVEDNSSIKDE
+184 
-198 EKYEP
+198 
-203 SKGNEQSSFEEPVV
+203 
-217 EENTLEESVQP
+217 
-228 EVKEEQKIEEQPIEE
+228 
-243 NKVEDNSSIKDE
+243 
-255 EKYEPSKGNEQSSF
+255 
-269 EEPVVEENT
+269 
-278 LEESVQPEVKEEQKI
+278 
-293 EEQPIEENKVEDN
+293 
-306 SSIKDEEKYE
+306 
-316 PSKGNEQSSFEEPV
+316 NEQSSFEEPV
-330 IQNNTDGIENNN
+330 IQNNTDGIENN

-386 EKELSDEPVQPEIKE
+386 EKELLDEPVQPEIKE

-415 EEDEDEVIEE
+415 KEDEDEVIEE
-425 KEEQTKEAELVNS
+425 KEEKEEKEEQTKEAEKVNS
-438 ADEPVIEK
+438 TDEPVIEK
-446 KNDEATT
+446 KNDEATN

-489 ANSEYFDDLERC
+489 ANSEYFDELERC

-560 PENPTVLLMVGVNGT
+560 SENPTVLLMVGVNGT

-766 EDENSEE
+766 EDENFEE

>member
-25 VEPVVEENLKSEE
+25 VEPVEENLKTEE

-51 TLEGNKVDEEPIY
+51 TLEGNKVDEEPIF
-64 EVKKEET
+64 EVKKEEI
-71 KEEYLQPEVVKEE
+71 KEESLQPEVVKEE

-90 IEDKVETKEE
+90 IEEKVETKEE

-110 SVQPEVKEEQKIE
+110 PVQPEVKEEQKIE
-123 EQPIEENKVE
+123 EQPVEENKVE

-138 KDEEKYEP
+138 KDEEKNEP
-146 SKGNEQ
+146 SKENKQ

-158 VVEENTLEESVQPEV
+158 VV
-173 KEEQKIEEQPI
+173 
-184 EENKVEDNSSIKDE
+184 
-198 EKYEP
+198 
-203 SKGNEQSSFEEPVV
+203 
-217 EENTLEESVQP
+217 
-228 EVKEEQKIEEQPIEE
+228 
-243 NKVEDNSSIKDE
+243 
-255 EKYEPSKGNEQSSF
+255 
-269 EEPVVEENT
+269 
-278 LEESVQPEVKEEQKI
+278 
-293 EEQPIEENKVEDN
+293 
-306 SSIKDEEKYE
+306 
-316 PSKGNEQSSFEEPV
+316 
-330 IQNNTDGIENNN
+330 QNNTDGIDNN
-342 EFEYSNP
+342 EFEHSNP

-375 DKAETKEEPIV
+375 DKAETNEEPIV

-415 EEDEDEVIEE
+415 NEEDEVIEE
-425 KEEQTKEAELVNS
+425 KEEQTKEAEQVNS
-438 ADEPVIEK
+438 TDEPVIEK

-489 ANSEYFDDLERC
+489 ANSDYFDELERC

-638 VKKAINDKYD
+638 IKKAINDKYD

-670 VNRVIK
+670 VNRVIN

-766 EDENSEE
+766 EDENFEE

>member
-51 TLEGNKVDEEPIY
+51 TLEGNKVDEEPVH
-64 EVKKEET
+64 EVKKEEI
-71 KEEYLQPEVVKEE
+71 KEESLQPEVVKEE

-100 PVVEENTLEE
+100 PVIEENTSEE
-110 SVQPEVKEEQKIE
+110 PVQPEVKEEQKIE

-146 SKGNEQ
+146 SK
-152 SSFEEP
+152 
-158 VVEENTLEESVQPEV
+158 
-173 KEEQKIEEQPI
+173 
-184 EENKVEDNSSIKDE
+184 ENK
-198 EKYEP
+198 
-203 SKGNEQSSFEEPVV
+203 
-217 EENTLEESVQP
+217 
-228 EVKEEQKIEEQPIEE
+228 
-243 NKVEDNSSIKDE
+243 
-255 EKYEPSKGNEQSSF
+255 
-269 EEPVVEENT
+269 
-278 LEESVQPEVKEEQKI
+278 
-293 EEQPIEENKVEDN
+293 
-306 SSIKDEEKYE
+306 
-316 PSKGNEQSSFEEPV
+316 QSSFEEPV

-401 EQHAEENKAEEKEN
+401 EQKIEEQPVEENKVEDNSSIKDEEAKDKTSGESVVEKTLEGNKVDEEPVHEVKKEEIKEESLQPEVVKEEQSVEQSIEDKVETKEEPVVEGNTLEEPVQPEVKEEQKIEEQPVEENKVEEKEN

-425 KEEQTKEAELVNS
+425 KEEQTKEAEQVNS
-438 ADEPVIEK
+438 TDEPVIEK
-446 KNDEATT
+446 KNDEATA

-489 ANSEYFDDLERC
+489 ANSDYFDELERC

-588 KELGKKVLLVAADTF
+588 KELGKKVMLVAADTF

-638 VKKAINDKYD
+638 IKKAINEKYD

-766 EDENSEE
+766 EDENFEE

>member
-8 KQKIFHKKDED
+8 KQKIFHKKDEA
-19 KKEGKP
+19 KKEEKP
-25 VEPVVEENLKSEE
+25 VEPVEENLKSEE

-64 EVKKEET
+64 EVKKEEI
-71 KEEYLQPEVVKEE
+71 KEESLQPEVVKKE

-110 SVQPEVKEEQKIE
+110 PVQPEVKEEQKIE
-123 EQPIEENKVE
+123 EQPVEENKVE

-146 SKGNEQ
+146 SK
-152 SSFEEP
+152 
-158 VVEENTLEESVQPEV
+158 
-173 KEEQKIEEQPI
+173 
-184 EENKVEDNSSIKDE
+184 ENK
-198 EKYEP
+198 
-203 SKGNEQSSFEEPVV
+203 
-217 EENTLEESVQP
+217 
-228 EVKEEQKIEEQPIEE
+228 
-243 NKVEDNSSIKDE
+243 
-255 EKYEPSKGNEQSSF
+255 
-269 EEPVVEENT
+269 
-278 LEESVQPEVKEEQKI
+278 
-293 EEQPIEENKVEDN
+293 
-306 SSIKDEEKYE
+306 
-316 PSKGNEQSSFEEPV
+316 QSSFEEPV

-370 EQPIE
+370 EQLIE

-386 EKELSDEPVQPEIKE
+386 EENTLDEPVQPEIKE
-401 EQHAEENKAEEKEN
+401 EQHVEENKAEEKEN
-415 EEDEDEVIEE
+415 EEEDEVIEE
-425 KEEQTKEAELVNS
+425 KEEQTKEAEQVNS
-438 ADEPVIEK
+438 TDEPVIEK
-446 KNDEATT
+446 KNDEAATE
-453 KKVEV
+453 KVEV

-489 ANSEYFDDLERC
+489 ANSEYFDELERC

-521 MAASQHLDNPKEI
+521 MAASQHVDNPKKI

-638 VKKAINDKYD
+638 IKKAINDKYD

-766 EDENSEE
+766 EDENFEE

>member
-25 VEPVVEENLKSEE
+25 VEPVEENLKSEE

-51 TLEGNKVDEEPIY
+51 TLEGNKVDEEPIS
-64 EVKKEET
+64 EVKKEEI
-71 KEEYLQPEVVKEE
+71 KEESLQPEVVKKE

-100 PVVEENTLEE
+100 PVVEENSLEKP
-110 SVQPEVKEEQKIE
+110 VQPEVKEEQKIE
-123 EQPIEENKVE
+123 EQPVEENKVE

-138 KDEEKYEP
+138 KDEEKFEP
-146 SKGNEQ
+146 SK
-152 SSFEEP
+152 
-158 VVEENTLEESVQPEV
+158 
-173 KEEQKIEEQPI
+173 
-184 EENKVEDNSSIKDE
+184 ENK
-198 EKYEP
+198 
-203 SKGNEQSSFEEPVV
+203 
-217 EENTLEESVQP
+217 
-228 EVKEEQKIEEQPIEE
+228 
-243 NKVEDNSSIKDE
+243 
-255 EKYEPSKGNEQSSF
+255 
-269 EEPVVEENT
+269 
-278 LEESVQPEVKEEQKI
+278 
-293 EEQPIEENKVEDN
+293 
-306 SSIKDEEKYE
+306 
-316 PSKGNEQSSFEEPV
+316 QSSFEEPV

-375 DKAETKEEPIV
+375 EKAETKEEPVV

-401 EQHAEENKAEEKEN
+401 EQHAEKNKAEEKEN
-415 EEDEDEVIEE
+415 EEDEVIEE
-425 KEEQTKEAELVNS
+425 KEEQTKEAEQVNS
-438 ADEPVIEK
+438 TDEPVIEK

-453 KKVEV
+453 EKVEV

-489 ANSEYFDDLERC
+489 ANSDYFDELERC

-521 MAASQHLDNPKEI
+521 MAASQHVDNPKEI

-638 VKKAINDKYD
+638 IKKAINEKYD

-766 EDENSEE
+766 EDENFEE

>member
-64 EVKKEET
+64 EVKKEEI
-71 KEEYLQPEVVKEE
+71 KEESLQPEVVKEE

-90 IEDKVETKEE
+90 IEDKAETKEE

-110 SVQPEVKEEQKIE
+110 PVQPEVKEEQKIE
-123 EQPIEENKVE
+123 EQPVEENKVE

-146 SKGNEQ
+146 SKE
-152 SSFEEP
+152 
-158 VVEENTLEESVQPEV
+158 
-173 KEEQKIEEQPI
+173 
-184 EENKVEDNSSIKDE
+184 
-198 EKYEP
+198 
-203 SKGNEQSSFEEPVV
+203 
-217 EENTLEESVQP
+217 
-228 EVKEEQKIEEQPIEE
+228 
-243 NKVEDNSSIKDE
+243 
-255 EKYEPSKGNEQSSF
+255 
-269 EEPVVEENT
+269 
-278 LEESVQPEVKEEQKI
+278 
-293 EEQPIEENKVEDN
+293 
-306 SSIKDEEKYE
+306 
-316 PSKGNEQSSFEEPV
+316 NEQSSFEEPV
-330 IQNNTDGIENNN
+330 IQNNTDGIENN

-386 EKELSDEPVQPEIKE
+386 EKELLDEPVQPEIKE

-425 KEEQTKEAELVNS
+425 KEEQTKEAEQVNS
-438 ADEPVIEK
+438 TDEPVIEK

-489 ANSEYFDDLERC
+489 ANSEYFDELERC

-638 VKKAINDKYD
+638 VKKAINEKYD

-766 EDENSEE
+766 EDENFEE

>member
-19 KKEGKP
+19 KKEEKP
-25 VEPVVEENLKSEE
+25 VEPVEENLKTEE
-38 AKDKTSGESVVEK
+38 AKDKTSVESVVEK
-51 TLEGNKVDEEPIY
+51 TLEGNKVDEKPIF
-64 EVKKEET
+64 EVKKEEI
-71 KEEYLQPEVVKEE
+71 KEESLQPEVVKEE

-110 SVQPEVKEEQKIE
+110 PVQPEVKEEQKIE
-123 EQPIEENKVE
+123 EQPVEENKVE

-138 KDEEKYEP
+138 KDEEKNEP
-146 SKGNEQ
+146 SK
-152 SSFEEP
+152 
-158 VVEENTLEESVQPEV
+158 
-173 KEEQKIEEQPI
+173 
-184 EENKVEDNSSIKDE
+184 ENK
-198 EKYEP
+198 
-203 SKGNEQSSFEEPVV
+203 
-217 EENTLEESVQP
+217 
-228 EVKEEQKIEEQPIEE
+228 
-243 NKVEDNSSIKDE
+243 
-255 EKYEPSKGNEQSSF
+255 
-269 EEPVVEENT
+269 
-278 LEESVQPEVKEEQKI
+278 
-293 EEQPIEENKVEDN
+293 
-306 SSIKDEEKYE
+306 
-316 PSKGNEQSSFEEPV
+316 QSSFEEPV
-330 IQNNTDGIENNN
+330 IQNNTEGIENNN

-415 EEDEDEVIEE
+415 EEDEVIEE
-425 KEEQTKEAELVNS
+425 KEEQTKEVEQVNS
-438 ADEPVIEK
+438 TDEPVIEK
-446 KNDEATT
+446 KNDETT
-453 KKVEV
+453 TEKIEV

-489 ANSEYFDDLERC
+489 ANSDYFDELERC

-560 PENPTVLLMVGVNGT
+560 SENPTVLLMVGVNGT

-638 VKKAINDKYD
+638 IKKAINDKYD

-766 EDENSEE
+766 EDENFEE

>member
-19 KKEGKP
+19 KKEEKP
-25 VEPVVEENLKSEE
+25 VEPVEENLKSEE

-51 TLEGNKVDEEPIY
+51 TLEGNKVDEEPIF
-64 EVKKEET
+64 EVEKEEI
-71 KEEYLQPEVVKEE
+71 KEESLQPEVVKKE

-110 SVQPEVKEEQKIE
+110 PVQPEVKEEQKIE
-123 EQPIEENKVE
+123 EQPVEENKVE

-138 KDEEKYEP
+138 KDEEKNEP
-146 SKGNEQ
+146 SK
-152 SSFEEP
+152 
-158 VVEENTLEESVQPEV
+158 
-173 KEEQKIEEQPI
+173 
-184 EENKVEDNSSIKDE
+184 ENK
-198 EKYEP
+198 
-203 SKGNEQSSFEEPVV
+203 
-217 EENTLEESVQP
+217 
-228 EVKEEQKIEEQPIEE
+228 
-243 NKVEDNSSIKDE
+243 
-255 EKYEPSKGNEQSSF
+255 
-269 EEPVVEENT
+269 
-278 LEESVQPEVKEEQKI
+278 
-293 EEQPIEENKVEDN
+293 
-306 SSIKDEEKYE
+306 
-316 PSKGNEQSSFEEPV
+316 QSSFEEPV
-330 IQNNTDGIENNN
+330 IQNNTDVIENNN

-415 EEDEDEVIEE
+415 EEDEVIEE
-425 KEEQTKEAELVNS
+425 KEEQTKEVEQVNS
-438 ADEPVIEK
+438 TDEPVIEK

-489 ANSEYFDDLERC
+489 ANSDYFDELERC

-588 KELGKKVLLVAADTF
+588 KGLGKKVLLVAADTF

-638 VKKAINDKYD
+638 IKKAINDKYD

-766 EDENSEE
+766 EDENFEE

>member
-8 KQKIFHKKDED
+8 KQKIFHKKDEA
-19 KKEGKP
+19 KKEVKP
-25 VEPVVEENLKSEE
+25 VEPVEENLKSEE
-38 AKDKTSGESVVEK
+38 AKDKTPGESVVEK
-51 TLEGNKVDEEPIY
+51 TLEGNKVDEEPIH
-64 EVKKEET
+64 EVKKEEI
-71 KEEYLQPEVVKEE
+71 KEESLQPEMVKKE
-84 QSVEQS
+84 QSVEQP
-90 IEDKVETKEE
+90 IEDKAETKEE

-110 SVQPEVKEEQKIE
+110 PVQPEVKEEQKIE
-123 EQPIEENKVE
+123 EQPVEENKVE

-146 SKGNEQ
+146 SK
-152 SSFEEP
+152 
-158 VVEENTLEESVQPEV
+158 
-173 KEEQKIEEQPI
+173 
-184 EENKVEDNSSIKDE
+184 ENK
-198 EKYEP
+198 
-203 SKGNEQSSFEEPVV
+203 
-217 EENTLEESVQP
+217 
-228 EVKEEQKIEEQPIEE
+228 
-243 NKVEDNSSIKDE
+243 
-255 EKYEPSKGNEQSSF
+255 
-269 EEPVVEENT
+269 
-278 LEESVQPEVKEEQKI
+278 
-293 EEQPIEENKVEDN
+293 
-306 SSIKDEEKYE
+306 
-316 PSKGNEQSSFEEPV
+316 QSSFEEPV
-330 IQNNTDGIENNN
+330 IQNKTDGIENNN

-375 DKAETKEEPIV
+375 DKAETKEEPVV
-386 EKELSDEPVQPEIKE
+386 EENTLEEPVQPEVKE
-401 EQHAEENKAEEKEN
+401 EQKIEEQPVEENKVEEKEN
-415 EEDEDEVIEE
+415 EEDEVIEE
-425 KEEQTKEAELVNS
+425 KEEQTKEVEQVNS
-438 ADEPVIEK
+438 TDEPVIEK
-446 KNDEATT
+446 KNDEATA

-489 ANSEYFDDLERC
+489 ANSDYFDELERC

-521 MAASQHLDNPKEI
+521 MAASQHVDNPKEI

-638 VKKAINDKYD
+638 IKKAINEKYD

-766 EDENSEE
+766 EDENFEE

>member
-64 EVKKEET
+64 EVKKEEI
-71 KEEYLQPEVVKEE
+71 KEESLQPEVVKEE

-90 IEDKVETKEE
+90 IEDKVETKEGPE
-100 PVVEENTLEE
+100 VEENTLEE
-110 SVQPEVKEEQKIE
+110 PVQPEVKEEQKIE
-123 EQPIEENKVE
+123 EQPVEENKIE

-146 SKGNEQ
+146 SK
-152 SSFEEP
+152 
-158 VVEENTLEESVQPEV
+158 
-173 KEEQKIEEQPI
+173 
-184 EENKVEDNSSIKDE
+184 ENK
-198 EKYEP
+198 
-203 SKGNEQSSFEEPVV
+203 
-217 EENTLEESVQP
+217 
-228 EVKEEQKIEEQPIEE
+228 
-243 NKVEDNSSIKDE
+243 
-255 EKYEPSKGNEQSSF
+255 
-269 EEPVVEENT
+269 
-278 LEESVQPEVKEEQKI
+278 
-293 EEQPIEENKVEDN
+293 
-306 SSIKDEEKYE
+306 
-316 PSKGNEQSSFEEPV
+316 QSSFEEPV

-342 EFEYSNP
+342 EVEYSNP

-415 EEDEDEVIEE
+415 KEDDEDEVIEE
-425 KEEQTKEAELVNS
+425 KEEQTKEAEQVNS
-438 ADEPVIEK
+438 TDEPVIEK

-453 KKVEV
+453 EKVEV

-489 ANSEYFDDLERC
+489 ANSEYFDELERC

-638 VKKAINDKYD
+638 IKKAINDKYD

-766 EDENSEE
+766 EDENFEE

>member
-8 KQKIFHKKDED
+8 KQKIFHKKDEA
-19 KKEGKP
+19 KKEEKP

-51 TLEGNKVDEEPIY
+51 TLEENKVDEEPIF
-64 EVKKEET
+64 EVKKEEI
-71 KEEYLQPEVVKEE
+71 KEESLQPEVVKEE

-100 PVVEENTLEE
+100 PVIEENTSEEPVQPEIKEEQKIEEQPVEENKVEDNSSIKNEEKNEPSKENKQSSFEEPVIEENTLEE
-110 SVQPEVKEEQKIE
+110 PVQPEVKEEQKIE
-123 EQPIEENKVE
+123 EQPVEENKVE
-133 DNSSI
+133 DNSFI
-138 KDEEKYEP
+138 KNEEKYEP
-146 SKGNEQ
+146 SK
-152 SSFEEP
+152 
-158 VVEENTLEESVQPEV
+158 
-173 KEEQKIEEQPI
+173 
-184 EENKVEDNSSIKDE
+184 ENK
-198 EKYEP
+198 
-203 SKGNEQSSFEEPVV
+203 
-217 EENTLEESVQP
+217 
-228 EVKEEQKIEEQPIEE
+228 
-243 NKVEDNSSIKDE
+243 
-255 EKYEPSKGNEQSSF
+255 
-269 EEPVVEENT
+269 
-278 LEESVQPEVKEEQKI
+278 
-293 EEQPIEENKVEDN
+293 
-306 SSIKDEEKYE
+306 
-316 PSKGNEQSSFEEPV
+316 QSSFEEPV

-375 DKAETKEEPIV
+375 DKAETKEEPVV

-401 EQHAEENKAEEKEN
+401 EQHAEENKVEDNSSIKDEEAKDKTSGESVVEKTLEGNKVDEEPIFEVKKEEIKEESLQPEVVKEEQSIEQSIEDKVETKEEPVVEGNTLEEPVQPEVKEEQKIEEQPVEENKVEEKEN

-425 KEEQTKEAELVNS
+425 KEEQTKEAEQVNS
-438 ADEPVIEK
+438 TDEPVIEK
-446 KNDEATT
+446 KNDEAIA

-489 ANSEYFDDLERC
+489 ANSDYFDELERC

-588 KELGKKVLLVAADTF
+588 KELGKKVMLVAADTF

-638 VKKAINDKYD
+638 IKKAINEKYD

-766 EDENSEE
+766 EDENFEE

>member
-25 VEPVVEENLKSEE
+25 VEPVEENLKSEE

-51 TLEGNKVDEEPIY
+51 TLEGNKVDEEPIF
-64 EVKKEET
+64 EVEKEEI
-71 KEEYLQPEVVKEE
+71 KEESLQPEVVKKE

-110 SVQPEVKEEQKIE
+110 PVQPEGKEEQKIE
-123 EQPIEENKVE
+123 EQPVEENKVE

-146 SKGNEQ
+146 SKE
-152 SSFEEP
+152 
-158 VVEENTLEESVQPEV
+158 
-173 KEEQKIEEQPI
+173 
-184 EENKVEDNSSIKDE
+184 
-198 EKYEP
+198 
-203 SKGNEQSSFEEPVV
+203 
-217 EENTLEESVQP
+217 
-228 EVKEEQKIEEQPIEE
+228 
-243 NKVEDNSSIKDE
+243 
-255 EKYEPSKGNEQSSF
+255 
-269 EEPVVEENT
+269 
-278 LEESVQPEVKEEQKI
+278 
-293 EEQPIEENKVEDN
+293 
-306 SSIKDEEKYE
+306 
-316 PSKGNEQSSFEEPV
+316 NEQSSFEEPV

-415 EEDEDEVIEE
+415 EEDEVIEE
-425 KEEQTKEAELVNS
+425 KEEQTKEVEQVNS
-438 ADEPVIEK
+438 TDEPVIEK

-489 ANSEYFDDLERC
+489 ANSDYFDELERC

-638 VKKAINDKYD
+638 IKKAINDKYD

-766 EDENSEE
+766 EDENFEE